1 MQPAPLQEPSDVP
14 AVPGRP
20 RLALAPQVFNARR
33 FEIALDARPTIARIG
48 AHLATLAAFHGAAPG
63 LQPDTE

>member
-1 MQPAPLQEPSDVP
+1 MQPAPLQEPSNVP

-20 RLALAPQVFNARR
+20 RLAMAQQVFNARR
-33 FEIALDARPTIARIG
+33 FDIAFDARPTIARID
-48 AHLATLAAFHGAAPG
+48 AHLASLAAFHDAAPG